1 MESSRR
7 PFGGSLSKEPGLKK
21 PRLTEEP
28 AAPDPGAN
36 GRRNSISGVSGFLQ
50 RPVSGGGVG
59 RLRFQG
65 DWDSES
71 SDYMHARYQNQL
83 GEQQHQKLVT
93 RYKTALAE
101 LTFNSKPIITNLTI
115 IAGENL
121 HAAKAIAAIV
131 STNIVEVVSEQ
142 KLPSLY
148 LLDSIVKNIGRDYI
162 KYFASR
168 LPEVFCKAYRQV
180 EPSVHPGM
188 RHLFGTWKGV
198 FPPQPLQMIG
208 KELRIATTVSGL
220 SSGTSRPESQVQR
233 HGPSIHVNPKYLE
246 AKQRLQQSSGAR
258 GEDSDDNG
266 TMVNSPEDVERLEKQ
281 TSVFSGRPWADP
293 YFKNIQ
299 HPDKNSSVTSGDSEY
314 GSDISRVS
322 GTGIGRAIEK
332 HKEQGFEKLRYGTG
346 SDVTG
351 KISNQKNGLDMRHD
365 FQSYPAHKSENSGSQ
380 LQLKH
385 NFTNRSSSGMNRSWK
400 KSEEEEYMWDDTN
413 STGFGA
419 VDISVKDH
427 WMPDDSERLDSKSH
441 LQRPQSIHDIGARL
455 DNEASSDSQST
466 EQVPAAPGA
475 RIPSLWSHEPH
486 APERMRPS
494 RPSRNMSGHCEG
506 YPSPLS
512 GLSTSANS
520 MGNAPFLSQ
529 MGPVH
534 IGALSFK
541 FSSNPISDSPISIS
555 QRQILGAASPSA
567 QSPTHQHPSSPS
579 ISANDQN
586 QLLHNL
592 AEQDLQ
598 LTMNHA
604 NSVRSHFLGK
614 LYVGPHNQVSKD
626 SLHMSSWD
634 AYPANSQRL
643 HLPSLKI
650 PSPVIPPLQ
659 RRHHVPSPH
668 HLKPEL
674 SEFESSGE
682 SGKSS
687 LPQISG
693 FENHSIIANSSSDQS
708 NPLTLDFTGQTS
720 TSSLLSAVVK
730 SGILDSSSIMESLP
744 NLSSLDVDFVPAQV
758 GVQPPLPSVPPTQ
771 FMSSPPSHGST
782 SVLTFSH
789 DKVEQPSLPPRPPPS
804 SLTRSSSGQTLCAM
818 SDASIPVSRLLS
830 SLVTKGLISASKT
843 ELTTSMPLQIAAQ
856 PQDRGVGIAS
866 ISSTSVSSFPVVVPE
881 QLSSTADEL
890 SSTKSAAKSSDS
902 LTQST
907 ASKIKNLIGF
917 EFRPD
922 VVRKLHPA
930 VISELLD
937 DLSHHCSICGLR
949 LNLQEQLD
957 RHLEWHASRIPGQ
970 HPSKKTSRRWYTN
983 SFDWLV
989 GTGGFQPSDS
999 TSGLLGG
1006 SSRTLESS
1014 EQMVPADES
1023 QCACI
1028 LCGDLFE
1035 DLYCQEINEWM
1046 FRGAVYVTIPSSEMR
1061 GTTSDSADP
1070 RSMVHASCVTDY
1082 SVCDFGLG
1090 RDIEVE
1096 KDV

>member
-7 PFGGSLSKEPGLKK
+7 PFGGSLSKEPVLRK

-28 AAPDPGAN
+28 AAPYPGAN
-36 GRRNSISGVSGFLQ
+36 GRRNSISGVPGFLQ
-50 RPVSGGGVG
+50 RPVS
-59 RLRFQG
+59 
-65 DWDSES
+65 S
-71 SDYMHARYQNQL
+71 SIRSL
-83 GEQQHQKLVT
+83 C
-93 RYKTALAE
+93 YKTALAE

-131 STNIVEVVSEQ
+131 STNIVEVASEQ
-142 KLPSLY
+142 KLPSLC
-148 LLDSIVKNIGRDYI
+148 LLDSIGKNIRRDYI

-168 LPEVFCKAYRQV
+168 LPEVFCKAYRQ
-180 EPSVHPGM
+180 
-188 RHLFGTWKGV
+188 T
-198 FPPQPLQMIG
+198 LQMIG
-208 KELRIATTVSGL
+208 KELGIATTSSGL
-220 SSGTSRPESQVQR
+220 FSGTSRPESQAQR
-233 HGPSIHVNPKYLE
+233 PGPSIHVNPKYLE

-258 GEDSDDNG
+258 GEDGDDNG
-266 TMVNSPEDVERLEKQ
+266 TMVNSPEDVERLKKQ
-281 TSVFSGRPWADP
+281 TSVCSGRPWPDP
-293 YFKNIQ
+293 YIKNIQ
-299 HPDKNSSVTSGDSEY
+299 HPDKNSCVTSGDSEY

-322 GTGIGRAIEK
+322 GTGIGKAIEK

-351 KISNQKNGLDMRHD
+351 KISNQKIGLDMRHD
-365 FQSYPAHKSENSGSQ
+365 FQSYPAHKYENSGSQ

-385 NFTNRSSSGMNRSWK
+385 NFANRSSSGMNRSWK

-413 STGFGA
+413 SRDTGFGT

-427 WMPDDSERLDSKSH
+427 WMPDDSERLDSMSH
-441 LQRPQSIHDIGARL
+441 LQRPQSIHGIGARL
-455 DNEASSDSQST
+455 DNEASSDPQCT
-466 EQVPAAPGA
+466 GQVPAAPGA
-475 RIPSLWSHEPH
+475 RIRSLWSHEPH
-486 APERMRPS
+486 APERTRPS

-506 YPSPLS
+506 YPSPFS

-520 MGNAPFLSQ
+520 IGNAPFLSQ
-529 MGPVH
+529 VGPVH
-534 IGALSFK
+534 TGALSFK
-541 FSSNPISDSPISIS
+541 FPINPISDSPISIS
-555 QRQILGAASPSA
+555 QRHILGAASPLA
-567 QSPTHQHPSSPS
+567 QSPSHQHPSSPS

-604 NSVRSHFLGK
+604 NSGRSHFLGK
-614 LYVGPHNQVSKD
+614 SYLGPHNQVSKD

-643 HLPSLKI
+643 HLPSLKT

-659 RRHHVPSPH
+659 QRHHVPSPH

-682 SGKSS
+682 SQKSS

-693 FENHSIIANSSSDQS
+693 FENHSIIGNSSSDQS
-708 NPLTLDFTGQTS
+708 NPLTLDFPGQSS
-720 TSSLLSAVVK
+720 TISLLSAVVK

-744 NLSSLDVDFVPAQV
+744 NLSSQDVDFVPAQV
-758 GVQPPLPSVPPTQ
+758 GVQPPLPSGPPTQ
-771 FMSSPPSHGST
+771 FTSSPPSHGGT

-789 DKVEQPSLPPRPPPS
+789 EKVEQPPLPPEPPPS
-804 SLTRSSSGQTLCAM
+804 SLAGSSSGQTLCAM
-818 SDASIPVSRLLS
+818 SDASIPVSHLLS
-830 SLVTKGLISASKT
+830 SLVAKGLISASKT

-856 PQDRGVGIAS
+856 PQDQGVGSAS
-866 ISSTSVSSFPVVVPE
+866 ISSNSVSSFPFVSPE
-881 QLSSTADEL
+881 QLSSTANEL

-902 LTQST
+902 LTQ
-907 ASKIKNLIGF
+907 
-917 EFRPD
+917 PD
-922 VVRKLHPA
+922 VVRKLLPA

-937 DLSHHCSICGLR
+937 DLPHHCSICGLR

-970 HPSKKTSRRWYTN
+970 NRSKKTSRKWYSN

-999 TSGLLGG
+999 SSGLLGG

-1014 EQMVPADES
+1014 EHMVPPDES
-1023 QCACI
+1023 QFACI

-1035 DLYCQEINEWM
+1035 DLYRQEINEWM
-1046 FRGAVYVTIPSSEMR
+1046 FRGAVYVTIPSSEGR
-1061 GTTSDSADP
+1061 GTTSDSKVWA
-1070 RSMVHASCVTDY
+1070 Y
-1082 SVCDFGLG
+1082 SLML
-1090 RDIEVE
+1090 
-1096 KDV
+1096 